1 MHLMGNGSKM
11 SKWVHRCELDGFG
24 ALTDLDLAVSSLTHP
39 GLVLNDPGDELKQPY
54 FHFEN
59 Q

>member
-1 MHLMGNGSKM
+1 MDHMGNGSKM
-11 SKWVHRCELDGFG
+11 SKWYRCELDGEC
-24 ALTDLDLAVSSLTHP
+24 LTDLDLAVSSLTHP

-54 FHFEN
+54 FHAEN